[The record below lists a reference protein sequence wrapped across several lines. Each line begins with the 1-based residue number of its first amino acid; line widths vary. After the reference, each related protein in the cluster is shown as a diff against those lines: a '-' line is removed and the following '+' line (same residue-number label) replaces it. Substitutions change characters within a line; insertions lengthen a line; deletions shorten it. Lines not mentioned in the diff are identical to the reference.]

1 MRVIGYV
8 RVSTDEQASEGV
20 SLDAQSE
27 RVRAYCGL
35 YGLDL
40 VDLVSDPGESG
51 KSLKRPGLTR
61 ALAYL
66 DAGQADGLVIAKLDR
81 LTRSVADL
89 ATLLARHF
97 GDGCT
102 HHLFSVADSID
113 TRTAAGRLVLNV
125 LTTVAQWERETI
137 CERTRDALRHKRA
150 RGERTGG
157 VPFGFD
163 LDPAGPRNKK
173 GRLIGLIPNPAEQ
186 TAIGWIQSWSAQ
198 GLGPRAIAARLTH
211 EMIRT
216 KAGNRK
222 WGHSAVSKILKRA
235 ERPTPSS
242 VA

>member
-1 MRVIGYV
+1 VRVIGYV

-40 VDLVSDPGESG
+40 VDLVSDPGESA
-51 KSLKRPGLTR
+51 KTLERPGLNR

-89 ATLLARHF
+89 ATLLTRHF

-163 LDPAGPRNKK
+163 LDASGPTTKSGRPAR
-173 GRLIGLIPNPAEQ
+173 LIPNPAEAAVI
-186 TAIGWIQSWSAQ
+186 TRICDLKRI
-198 GLGPRAIAARLTH
+198 GLGPRAIAAQLTL
-211 EMIRT
+211 EQIPT
-216 KAGNRK
+216 KLGFPT
-222 WGHSAVSKILKRA
+222 WSHSAVSKILIRTQ
-235 ERPTPSS
+235 EPRS
-242 VA
+242 